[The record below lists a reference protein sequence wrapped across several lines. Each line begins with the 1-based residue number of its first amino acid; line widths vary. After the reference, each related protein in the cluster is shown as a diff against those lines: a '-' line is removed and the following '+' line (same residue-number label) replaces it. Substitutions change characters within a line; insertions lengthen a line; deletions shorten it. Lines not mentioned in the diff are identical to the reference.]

1 MALLAR
7 IVNCVVS
14 VPGTDK
20 LMTKM
25 CDLSGNIRMK

>member
-7 IVNCVVS
+7 NVKCVVS
-14 VPGTDK
+14 VPETDN

-25 CDLSGNIRMK
+25 CDLSGNSRMK